1 MKITLY
7 EIDNQIEDICNQVSE
22 TGELTEEQANKLDE
36 LDIAK
41 EKKLDG
47 IIAVIKNNTAFIDAL
62 KAEKG
67 KIEKKVTIAENI
79 INRLKNYLKLSLKG
93 YKYQS
98 AIGTITYNNSSSVR
112 IININAIPDTLK
124 KIVSETKAD
133 KKAIKKALSE
143 GYVPGAAIENKVNVI
158 IK

>member
-22 TGELTEEQANKLDE
+22 NGELTEEQANKLDE

-41 EKKLDG
+41 EEKLDS
-47 IIAVIKNNTAFIDAL
+47 IIAVIKNESAFIEAL
-62 KAEKG
+62 KGEKG
-67 KIEKKVTIAENI
+67 KIEKKVTIAENRI
-79 INRLKNYLKLSLKG
+79 KWLKNYLKLSLKG

-98 AIGTITYNNSSSVR
+98 AIGSISYNNSSSVK
-112 IININAIPDTLK
+112 ILNINDIPDALK
-124 KIVSETKAD
+124 TTVSEIKAD

-143 GYVPGAAIENKVNVI
+143 GYVPGAAIENKVNVT